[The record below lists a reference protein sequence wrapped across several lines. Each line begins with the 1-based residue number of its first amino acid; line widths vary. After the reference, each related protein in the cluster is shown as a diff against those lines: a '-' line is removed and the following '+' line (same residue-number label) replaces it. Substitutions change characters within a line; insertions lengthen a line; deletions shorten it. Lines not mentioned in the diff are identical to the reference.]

1 MEIREVEVLAN
12 RRIRGL
18 PPDTAATSFSKAA
31 CPPAGGAVKL
41 TLTSV
46 PLFAT
51 KFSRT
56 FWRATDSGCTAG
68 FHPQK
73 SMATPLTSAGRG
85 APPSSPPHPI
95 AATRSVPEA
104 AWRTFLLV
112 RTARRSRITYSPC
125 RRIPRPC
132 RTPRHGVGACC
143 PGRRLLRGDLF
154 GFVPKSTVSNTCYP
168 RFRQNVFRLFWHG
181 ANWRSSLRIRE
192 PKRRPVSCWPGSH
205 VLREWKP
212 PVLERSRLA

>member
-95 AATRSVPEA
+95 AQPEVFLKPRGGHSSWCVPLEDHA
-104 AWRTFLLV
+104 
-112 RTARRSRITYSPC
+112 SRI
-125 RRIPRPC
+125 
-132 RTPRHGVGACC
+132 
-143 PGRRLLRGDLF
+143 
-154 GFVPKSTVSNTCYP
+154 
-168 RFRQNVFRLFWHG
+168 
-181 ANWRSSLRIRE
+181 
-192 PKRRPVSCWPGSH
+192 
-205 VLREWKP
+205 P
-212 PVLERSRLA
+212 PVVEFRVLAERQGMVLVPVALVVGFCEAIYLDLCLSPQ